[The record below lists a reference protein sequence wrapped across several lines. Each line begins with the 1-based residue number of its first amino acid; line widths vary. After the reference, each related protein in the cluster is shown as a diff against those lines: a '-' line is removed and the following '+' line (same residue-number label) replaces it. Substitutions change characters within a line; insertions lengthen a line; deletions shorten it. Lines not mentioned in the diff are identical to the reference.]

1 MPPAR
6 LPDGVVERGS
16 PIIEDMP
23 EQSTDSSGYWYDHDD
38 DARRRRAVELLQSFR
53 LYRAAEVAMRRR
65 TRNSMS
71 MGENDLLVLRYLLKA
86 QQEGRSVSPGEIARY
101 LAVSTASMTA
111 IVDRL
116 EKSGHVRRERHVTDR
131 RSIYVVPTTESDA
144 EVRRTL
150 GEMHERMLEAV
161 VDMSPG
167 EIRIVMETL
176 GRLQAAVDQVDVGAV
191 RSNPS

>member
-1 MPPAR
+1 MMAR
-6 LPDGVVERGS
+6 SGS

-23 EQSTDSSGYWYDHDD
+23 ERSTDSSGYWYDLGD

-53 LYRAAEVAMRRR
+53 VYRAAEVAMRRR
-65 TRNSMS
+65 TRDSMS

-86 QQEGRSVSPGEIARY
+86 QQEGRPVSPGELARY

-116 EKSGHVRRERHVTDR
+116 AKSGHVRRERHATDR
-131 RSIYVVPTTESDA
+131 RSIYVVPTVETDA

-150 GEMHERMLEAV
+150 GRMHERMLEAV
-161 VDMSPG
+161 VDMSPD
-167 EIRIVMETL
+167 EIRIVMDTL
-176 GRLQAAVDQVDVGAV
+176 GRLQAAVDEVEAAKV
-191 RSNPS
+191 RSS

>member
-1 MPPAR
+1 
-6 LPDGVVERGS
+6 
-16 PIIEDMP
+16 MP
-23 EQSTDSSGYWYDHDD
+23 ENSTDSSGYWFDHSD
-38 DARRRRAVELLQSFR
+38 DARRSRAVELLQSFR

-65 TRNSMS
+65 TRAAMS

-86 QQEGRSVSPGEIARY
+86 QQEDRSVSPGEIARY
-101 LAVSTASMTA
+101 LAVSTASMTS

-116 EKSGHVRRERHVTDR
+116 EKSGHVRRERHATDR
-131 RSIYVVPTTESDA
+131 RSIYVVPTATSDG

-161 VDMSPG
+161 VDMSPD

-176 GRLQAAVDQVDVGAV
+176 SRLQAAVDQVDVGAV
-191 RSNPS
+191 RSSDP